1 MIHVRPRVE
10 VTVKVKANMQFK
22 KIFEVAEVFLC
33 RFPRVNPRAHHAL
46 NSETVRQRS
55 WCASLYTCQNTRIPT
70 WMRVGSLRFVYDGE
84 RLTPTETP
92 AEVSCLFP
100 FLFTPLTRIH
110 LSQRSMEDGD
120 VIDAHLQ
127 QARVQLILIL
137 STIFT
142 SVQLGG
148 SSCLHS

>member
-1 MIHVRPRVE
+1 
-10 VTVKVKANMQFK
+10 
-22 KIFEVAEVFLC
+22 
-33 RFPRVNPRAHHAL
+33 
-46 NSETVRQRS
+46 
-55 WCASLYTCQNTRIPT
+55 
-70 WMRVGSLRFVYDGE
+70 MRVGSLRFVYDGE

-100 FLFTPLTRIH
+100 FLFTPSTRIH